1 MHVVRRNL
9 LDHWREFYSNTL
21 HCAPAAA
28 CRDRDPASTS
38 AVPDDNISSD
48 QYLFWSSYTERDKQG
63 NPATEKIEK
72 RQD

>member
-21 HCAPAAA
+21 HSAPAAA

-48 QYLFWSSYTERDKQG
+48 PPTLKEISKAIQRLK
-63 NPATEKIEK
+63 N
-72 RQD
+72 